1 MNNHEIIETY
11 YRAHK
16 SELLAFVSTRLH
28 DSIEAEDLVQE
39 AFLRLLTGEC
49 LITEATLP
57 NLAYTLCHHLVIDWY
72 RRHSVRTDAEHELR
86 HDNRTADDTDWLLS
100 MHEVTCRIEHTL
112 ARLSDDSAR
121 LYRLHIYDG
130 MKTAEI
136 SQLTG
141 QPYRNVEYR
150 LGLARKEIRKQ
161 LRHIS

>member
-1 MNNHEIIETY
+1 MNNREIIETY

-39 AFLRLLTGEC
+39 AFLRLLTGERP
-49 LITEATLP
+49 ISEVTLP

-72 RRHSVRTDAEHELR
+72 RRHSVRTDVEHELKR
-86 HDNRTADDTDWLLS
+86 SNKTADDADWLLS
-100 MHEVTCRIEHTL
+100 MHEMTCRIEHTL
-112 ARLSDDSAR
+112 ARLSDDSAK

-141 QPYRNVEYR
+141 QPYRIVEYR
-150 LGLARKEIRKQ
+150 LGQARKEVRKQ
-161 LRHIS
+161 LRNIS